1 MKTLEE
7 IKTIIKETILI
18 ERLELEDITP
28 EDIKD
33 DMQLFG
39 DGLGLD
45 SVEGLEVVA
54 GLEDLFNIKIS
65 LHGRNLD
72 DILRDFYSVETI
84 AAYVNRLL
92 TMEKVNI

>member
-1 MKTLEE
+1 MKTMEE

-18 ERLELEDITP
+18 ERLELEDLTP

-84 AAYVNRLL
+84 ATYVNRLL